1 MNNNNLDIQ
10 QAMSDIALIRQV
22 LHKTEQEQVDSK
34 LVGITLDANMLLQG
48 IAFLGAFILCLVE
61 VFSNNSMTQTLILG
75 SQIHELNIF
84 GIGFMGA
91 TLAGLLIGL
100 YFILWRAAKHNGEE
114 INAYITR
121 NFKHMKNMSFISD
134 LLMKFIA
141 LSLVLLA
148 GKPEW
153 IAPLLTA
160 FTGDYLLQNRFF
172 TLPTKVS
179 AVLGIACIGVAL
191 TLFFTGNS
199 SLVIPL
205 AILSA
210 ISGVSLARL
219 VMRYKTLEAPSE

>member
-1 MNNNNLDIQ
+1 
-10 QAMSDIALIRQV
+10 
-22 LHKTEQEQVDSK
+22 
-34 LVGITLDANMLLQG
+34 
-48 IAFLGAFILCLVE
+48 
-61 VFSNNSMTQTLILG
+61 
-75 SQIHELNIF
+75 
-84 GIGFMGA
+84 
-91 TLAGLLIGL
+91 
-100 YFILWRAAKHNGEE
+100 
-114 INAYITR
+114 
-121 NFKHMKNMSFISD
+121 
-134 LLMKFIA
+134 MKFIA

-153 IAPLLTA
+153 IALLLTA

-179 AVLGIACIGVAL
+179 AALGIACIGVAL

-219 VMRYKTLEAPSE
+219 VMIYKTLEAPSE